1 MTWTAASALPGISG
15 MTDTAGSLCPP
26 YRRNP
31 NTYPAV
37 VPRGALIP
45 ERVVTIERA
54 TIVKQHF
61 TRWLPAIAKTAVAKN
76 AVTKTVAVAK
86 NRRAAL
92 SVAGVAVLGGL
103 AVGPVAVAAPVTSGP
118 HAGAMFTLG
127 ESASGAVVLAAFGHV
142 LDRAV
147 PLPVTASVHFRKIAM
162 GSVLATARL
171 GGVPAEVLAELDA
184 GQRPE
189 FPVEVEV
196 RTEDGTLTSSLTVIW
211 TLRPNR

>member
-1 MTWTAASALPGISG
+1 MSIDSRQVAAGIL
-15 MTDTAGSLCPP
+15 D
-26 YRRNP
+26 
-31 NTYPAV
+31 AV
-37 VPRGALIP
+37 PFARTLGIEFVEVAP
-45 ERVVTIERA
+45 EAEGGVRVVAR
-54 TIVKQHF
+54 
-61 TRWLPAIAKTAVAKN
+61 LPDIAAHHN
-76 AVTKTVAVAK
+76 H
-86 NRRAAL
+86 
-92 SVAGVAVLGGL
+92 LG
-103 AVGPVAVAAPVTSGP
+103 GP

-162 GSVLATARL
+162 GPVLATARL